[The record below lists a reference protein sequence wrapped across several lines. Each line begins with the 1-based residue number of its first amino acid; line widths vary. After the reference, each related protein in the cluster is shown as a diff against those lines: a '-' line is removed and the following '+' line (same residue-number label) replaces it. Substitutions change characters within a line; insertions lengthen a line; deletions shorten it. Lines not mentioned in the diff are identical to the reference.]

1 MDEIYCNEIGLYYNM
16 IMRPF
21 GHFAVMNAV
30 CENWKMM
37 IFNWEITQTKLPE
50 GVIQVDRW
58 RFFSHRETPMV
69 LDTATLQY
77 FENTYT
83 HKWIWEYH
91 SALSSAQVQIFS

>member
-1 MDEIYCNEIGLYYNM
+1 MDEIYCNEIGLYYTM

-30 CENWKMM
+30 CENWKTM

-58 RFFSHRETPMV
+58 RFFFP
-69 LDTATLQY
+69 
-77 FENTYT
+77 
-83 HKWIWEYH
+83 
-91 SALSSAQVQIFS
+91 